1 MAHDL
6 ILLRHGRSEWND
18 KNLFTGWYDCPLN
31 DAGRTEARRAAEM
44 LADAGLL
51 PTAVHTSV
59 LRRATETT
67 RIVLHALGLDSLEVH
82 RSWRLNE
89 RHYGDLTGLD
99 KADTRV
105 AYGDEQLQRWRRS
118 FDTPPPPIR
127 ADNEFNPN
135 TSPVYADVS
144 PGLVP
149 LTESLAD
156 VLARLMP
163 YWQDAIVGDLRQ
175 GHVVLVSA
183 HGNSLRALAKHLDR
197 ISDEDIGALNI
208 PTGMP
213 LHYVLGD
220 DMLSTEPKH
229 PLERALDPA
238 AAAAAAS
245 EVAAQASRPSVT

>member
-18 KNLFTGWYDCPLN
+18 RNLFTGWYDCAL
-31 DAGRTEARRAAEM
+31 DASGRAEARRAAE
-44 LADAGLL
+44 LLSGAGLL

-67 RIVLHALGLDSLEVH
+67 EIVLDALGLGSLEVQ

-99 KADTRV
+99 KAATRI
-105 AYGDEQLQRWRRS
+105 AHGDEQLQRWRRGY
-118 FDTPPPPIR
+118 DTAPPPIS

-135 TSPVYADVS
+135 HSPLYADL
-144 PGLVP
+144 PPELVP

-156 VLARLMP
+156 VLARLLP
-163 YWQDAIVGDLRQ
+163 YWNDAVVGDLRK
-175 GHVVLVSA
+175 GHTVLVSA

-197 ISDEDIGALNI
+197 ISDEAIGALNI

-213 LHYVLGD
+213 LHYVLGP
-220 DMLSTEPKH
+220 DMAPIEPKH
-229 PLERALDPA
+229 PLQRALDPEA
-238 AAAAAAS
+238 AAAAAAQ
-245 EVAAQASRPSVT
+245 VAAQASRPAST